1 MPSIQPREAPQH
13 EHHGLD
19 LGWLLALSIGGAV
32 LLLLAVGLLLSWRF
46 RKQRP
51 QQSSFAHA
59 LSNMRPAR
67 KRDYPTK
74 LTTYHG
80 LGSEHSGS
88 RVSSRVSLQT
98 APILP
103 PLPAYHGTVESERGR
118 PLHRAYSEEEEQ
130 RIAAQRGLRE
140 GWFARESW
148 IPKEWQTQS
157 LAGEERVMIEETW
170 KDDVGKEQEI
180 HILKR
185 QNRTMLNPSLTE
197 PVISLSAEPP
207 RGRSRAAAQH
217 RPRPSV
223 SDNDLQDIL
232 RSIEQRL
239 KDGKELKTGAHRRAS
254 SSSPVKAPTNKAN
267 LNRTSH
273 VRQVSTPIRVVPPS
287 PTPDQAEQNQFQK
300 QSKRFSE
307 ESTGAVAR
315 RLIAQATRE
324 VEKSECSSRYSHMS
338 DSESQEEEEEEEEEE
353 EDVNEQERS
362 SNGDDARRG
371 HSRSQSAA
379 SNASSSLSTLYSVE
393 NGDETVVVTRD
404 VGHEPLAGEPGSRI
418 SFVEPRLGAKGPRIL
433 RRQNPSSRIASMKAV
448 VDDARNTSTVRLV
461 PQDDGDEPRVRGPEE
476 PRSPRATDK
485 TISWP
490 LKTKLQPPET
500 FRFPGCAADVG
511 ATVRPVSPSGSSIKT
526 VSNNDSD
533 SDSQHSSPEEAPM
546 RWRDDGNGRSR
557 SPSPSPP
564 SVVGDASSSPLFSSP
579 PNDKHDILS
588 LLLSQAT
595 TSRTLP
601 DLPSDAFAD
610 GDVFPTP
617 LSPRPKTPVA
627 DSNAC
632 FATPPPRQTSVCS
645 VSSSAYSKDSVGDLL
660 SVAVASGH
668 HRQSPVRAGAHDP
681 IPVGDTIAALRR
693 MNSRLSTYSNIS
705 QTSTAAGDLEPSR
718 PARRSGSISPTRPSS
733 RYYLNLSG
741 GNPNR
746 RSPVNTQKV
755 RRNRASP
762 VPATPVEGTEE
773 RSHGKEN
780 RKPSTQATT
789 PGLRES
795 GSGGNISRE
804 SSQTRRGAKMG
815 LAHGVERENGKR
827 SRRKRDSME
836 SLGLYDADGFLRY
849 SPDRD
854 QKYNKSWRI

>member
-1 MPSIQPREAPQH
+1 M
-13 EHHGLD
+13 
-19 LGWLLALSIGGAV
+19 
-32 LLLLAVGLLLSWRF
+32 LLLLAIGLLLSWRF

-51 QQSSFAHA
+51 KQSSFTHA

-130 RIAAQRGLRE
+130 RIATQRGLRE

-148 IPKEWQTQS
+148 IPKEWQTRS

-207 RGRSRAAAQH
+207 RGRSRAVVQH

-239 KDGKELKTGAHRRAS
+239 KDGKELQTGAHRRAS

-267 LNRTSH
+267 LNRISH
-273 VRQVSTPIRVVPPS
+273 VRQASTPIRVVPPS
-287 PTPDQAEQNQFQK
+287 PIPDQAEQNQFQK
-300 QSKRFSE
+300 QNQRFSE
-307 ESTGAVAR
+307 ESTGATAR

-338 DSESQEEEEEEEEEE
+338 DSESEEEAEE
-353 EDVNEQERS
+353 EDVDEEERS
-362 SNGDDARRG
+362 SNGNDARKG
-371 HSRSQSAA
+371 HSRAQSAA

-393 NGDETVVVTRD
+393 NGDETVVVTGEA
-404 VGHEPLAGEPGSRI
+404 GHEPLAGEPGSRI
-418 SFVEPRLGAKGPRIL
+418 SFVEPRLGANGPRIL

-461 PQDDGDEPRVRGPEE
+461 PQDDDDEPRVRGPEE
-476 PRSPRATDK
+476 PRSPRAADK

-500 FRFPGCAADVG
+500 FRFPGGAADVG
-511 ATVRPVSPSGSSIKT
+511 VSARPVSPSGSSIRT
-526 VSNNDSD
+526 VSNDDDD
-533 SDSQHSSPEEAPM
+533 SDSQHSSPAEAPM
-546 RWRDDGNGRSR
+546 RWREAGNGRSR

-564 SVVGDASSSPLFSSP
+564 SVVGDANSSPIFSSP
-579 PNDKHDILS
+579 PNDKQDILS

-595 TSRTLP
+595 PSRTLP

-627 DSNAC
+627 DPKAC

-645 VSSSAYSKDSVGDLL
+645 VSSSAYSKDSVGDLM

-693 MNSRLSTYSNIS
+693 MNSRLSTYSTIS
-705 QTSTAAGDLEPSR
+705 QTSTAAEDLEHSR

-733 RYYLNLSG
+733 RHYLNLSG
-741 GNPNR
+741 ANPNR

-755 RRNRASP
+755 RRNRASL
-762 VPATPVEGTEE
+762 VLAAPVEGTEE
-773 RSHGKEN
+773 RSYDKEN
-780 RKPSTQATT
+780 RKPGTQAMT

-795 GSGGNISRE
+795 GSGGNVSRE

-815 LAHGVERENGKR
+815 LANGVERENGKQ
-827 SRRKRDSME
+827 SGRKRDSME

-854 QKYNKSWRI
+854 QKNNKSWRM